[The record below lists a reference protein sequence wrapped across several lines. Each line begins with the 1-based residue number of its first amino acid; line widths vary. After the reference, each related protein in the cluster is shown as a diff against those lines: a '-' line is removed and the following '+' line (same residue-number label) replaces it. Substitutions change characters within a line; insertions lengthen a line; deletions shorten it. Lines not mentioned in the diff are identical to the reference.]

1 MPANP
6 HHSPSPQDINNSRLF
21 WVTPQ
26 SQLERVLNKS
36 KAGHLATFTSD
47 AASIFRP
54 RTISKANYLMLAFN
68 DISAPAPDLV
78 LPSAEHIQTLLEFHA
93 SLLRD
98 APLVL
103 SCYAGISRSTA
114 AAYILACAAQPLMHE
129 NDIALKLRRATASA
143 TPNILMVCL
152 ADKLLG
158 RDGRMVKAIEAIGRG
173 SEAFEGTPFYLDL
186 NEGADKI
193 ISAPECRNEPIG
205 ENLP

>member
-6 HHSPSPQDINNSRLF
+6 HHSPSPRETNNSQLF

-26 SQLERVLNKS
+26 SQLERVLKKS

-47 AASIFRP
+47 ATSIFRP
-54 RTISKANYLMLAFN
+54 RTIPKANYLMLAFN
-68 DISAPAPDLV
+68 DITASAADLV
-78 LPSAEHIQTLLEFHA
+78 LPDLSHIEKLLEFSA
-93 SLLRD
+93 AIPKD
-98 APLVL
+98 VAIVL

-114 AAYILACAAQPLMHE
+114 AAYILACVALPQMHE

-143 TPNILMVCL
+143 TPNILMVSL

-158 RDGRMVKAIEAIGRG
+158 RNGRMVKAIEAIGRG

-193 ISAPECRNEPIG
+193 IGAPEILNTPIG